1 MNIKPLTPSERGK
14 LGGRPKGSKGKPI
27 TSDRARE
34 LASARWAKY
43 RAMKGVKAWNRC
55 DVCGQFIPISDFD
68 NGASRKM
75 ITPDSDRSS
84 EDYETLCKIHSKP
97 TTTEGVNK

>member
-1 MNIKPLTPSERGK
+1 MNTKPNNDEHQEDYRLAAIARRDADRMAKGLPFIPSKPLSPSERGK

-34 LASARWAKY
+34 LAAARWAKY
-43 RAMKGVKAWNRC
+43 RAQKQSQLVQDTIKAWY
-55 DVCGQFIPISDFD
+55 PP
-68 NGASRKM
+68 
-75 ITPDSDRSS
+75 T
-84 EDYETLCKIHSKP
+84 